1 MRVELKRFQAE
12 TNATTVYVTH
22 DQTEA
27 MTMSTQVVV
36 MNNGKIEQVSAP
48 QDLYRYPETTFV
60 ADFVGMIRINLIKLK
75 EDSSNG
81 TRYGNGEVSIDLGW
95 SPGIREI
102 VIGAR
107 PEDLILSQGDE
118 AMGEE
123 YEITA
128 VMPNGPETFVQL
140 ARGNTAVLARADND
154 TKFKTSDIVH
164 VGYNPKSINIYDTQ
178 TNSLVPYR
186 GPK

>member
-1 MRVELKRFQAE
+1 
-12 TNATTVYVTH
+12 
-22 DQTEA
+22 
-27 MTMSTQVVV
+27 

-60 ADFVGMIRINLIKLK
+60 ADFVGMPRINLIKLK

-123 YEITA
+123 YQITA